1 MTRLNDL
8 FPSRPSS
15 EAETRA
21 LGRSL
26 AERLGAGD
34 VVALYGDLGA
44 GKTVLTKGIG
54 AGLGID
60 PESVNSPSFTILNE
74 YVPGTLP
81 LYHFDAYRIER
92 VEEFFDLGYE
102 EYFYGDGVCV
112 VEWAEKV
119 ERLLPPDALRI
130 RMEHEEGDR
139 RRVDLLDA

>member
-60 PESVNSPSFTILNE
+60 PEAVNSPSFTILNE

>member
-8 FPSRPSS
+8 FPSQPSS

-60 PESVNSPSFTILNE
+60 PEAVNSPSFTILNE
-74 YVPGTLP
+74 YMPGTLP
-81 LYHFDAYRIER
+81 LYHFDAFRIER

-130 RMEHEEGDR
+130 RMEHEKGDR